1 MSTGFKHKTKEAKAT
16 DELNARSPG
25 DWVVQVLI
33 YVFILVPRGLV
44 ALKQSDDWLISQ
56 RENPSGGEQ
65 HE

>member
-1 MSTGFKHKTKEAKAT
+1 MRTILIVLTA
-16 DELNARSPG
+16 
-25 DWVVQVLI
+25 VLI
-33 YVFILVPRGLV
+33 YVIILVPRGLV